1 MDEKREGQFRSPTY
15 PGVYPKNMHC
25 SYKFLGRKGQRVRVE
40 FMDFD
45 LFYGGPHCPFDY
57 IKAYDGASAEDHI
70 IGTYCGQQ
78 RNLVIFSS
86 GENLFIQFNTLQR
99 SADTQNRGF
108 SGWFE
113 FSERFV
119 NLGKEAARRLSFRVR
134 LLSPSSRLTFP
145 ESDHPII
152 HRPGAKTRR
161 RVSVATRS
169 RV

>member
-1 MDEKREGQFRSPTY
+1 
-15 PGVYPKNMHC
+15 
-25 SYKFLGRKGQRVRVE
+25 
-40 FMDFD
+40 MDFD
-45 LFYGGPHCPFDY
+45 LFYGGSHCPFDY
-57 IKAYDGASAEDHI
+57 IKVYDGASADDHV

-119 NLGKEAARRLSFRVR
+119 NLGENAVHAVSSFTSSC
-134 LLSPSSRLTFP
+134 LIPPPSLIVSH
-145 ESDHPII
+145 SWNPIL
-152 HRPGAKTRR
+152 
-161 RVSVATRS
+161 RS
-169 RV
+169 YLRKSQL

>member
-15 PGVYPKNMHC
+15 PGVYPKNLHC

-45 LFYGGPHCPFDY
+45 LFYGGSHCPFDY
-57 IKAYDGASAEDHI
+57 IKAYDGASADDHS

-99 SADTQNRGF
+99 SADAQNRGF

-119 NLGKEAARRLSFRVR
+119 NLGENVVLQIKFRIPTH
-134 LLSPSSRLTFP
+134 LPLCLSSREP
-145 ESDHPII
+145 D
-152 HRPGAKTRR
+152 R
-161 RVSVATRS
+161 
-169 RV
+169 